1 MLIGIIQFI
10 IWLLLM
16 VFFVI
21 GLVCVLLTDPI
32 TMRKEAR
39 KKVEEKRKNR
49 EKALT
54 NARKYGIINTEI
66 KKRGNE
72 NV

>member
-10 IWLLLM
+10 IWVVLI
-16 VFFVI
+16 VFYGI

-39 KKVEEKRKNR
+39 KKAEEKIKNR
-49 EKALT
+49 EEALT
-54 NARKYGIINTEI
+54 NAKKYAIINTEI
-66 KKRGNE
+66 RKRGN
-72 NV
+72 

>member
-1 MLIGIIQFI
+1 MLVGIIQFI
-10 IWLLLM
+10 IWLVLIVL
-16 VFFVI
+16 FGI
-21 GLVCVLLTDPI
+21 GLVCALLTDPI

-54 NARKYGIINTEI
+54 NAKKCGIISM
-66 KKRGNE
+66 
-72 NV
+72 

>member
-1 MLIGIIQFI
+1 MLVGIIQFI
-10 IWLLLM
+10 IWLALIVL
-16 VFFVI
+16 FGI

-54 NARKYGIINTEI
+54 NAKKCGIISM
-66 KKRGNE
+66 
-72 NV
+72 